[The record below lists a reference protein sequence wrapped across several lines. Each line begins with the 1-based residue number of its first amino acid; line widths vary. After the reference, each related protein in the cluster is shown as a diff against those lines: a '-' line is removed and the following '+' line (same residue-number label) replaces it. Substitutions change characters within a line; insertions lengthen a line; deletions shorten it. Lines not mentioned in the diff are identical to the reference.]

1 MKFPGAEYGLKGSRC
16 GSKGPVGWV
25 SLEPEDKETSLS
37 QGEGGTSQM
46 PYVSCS
52 RSNG

>member
-1 MKFPGAEYGLKGSRC
+1 MKFPGAESGLKGSRC
-16 GSKGPVGWV
+16 ESKGPVGWV
-25 SLEPEDKETSLS
+25 SQKPEDKETKLS

-46 PYVSCS
+46 QHVSCS